1 MVIQEIHFACGGT
14 LFYRVHHEIGKN
26 DHRMPQ
32 NDDAALDDIFKPK
45 HEISFTEHNF
55 FRTLLKKDRFT
66 VNSLHGQ
73 GIDKL
78 GGGLTVEAYSEDG
91 LIEAISVTDYKAF
104 GVGIQWHAEFH
115 PEKEENKL
123 NKILFKK
130 FGESCMAFHLARR

>member
-1 MVIQEIHFACGGT
+1 M
-14 LFYRVHHEIGKN
+14 
-26 DHRMPQ
+26 
-32 NDDAALDDIFKPK
+32 
-45 HEISFTEHNF
+45 
-55 FRTLLKKDRFT
+55 

-78 GGGLTVEAYSEDG
+78 GEGLTVEAYSEDG

-115 PEKEENKL
+115 PEREENEL

-130 FGESCMAFHLARR
+130 FGESCMAFHIARR